1 MKMLRTAVTKPSI
14 LFSGFLF
21 TEKTFV
27 FPFSI
32 LLFLSY
38 SGLFNIAVLCVTP
51 PSHDHWP
58 DGYFGN
64 CLHPQEKRRGETQVL
79 SLSYGCNVYELLR
92 KHKGLG
98 IF

>member
-1 MKMLRTAVTKPSI
+1 MKMLRTAVTKPSV

-38 SGLFNIAVLCVTP
+38 PGLFNIAVLCVTP

-58 DGYFGN
+58 DGYFDN
-64 CLHPQEKRRGETQVL
+64 CLYTSRRRGEGKPKSFHCPMAVMFM
-79 SLSYGCNVYELLR
+79 N
-92 KHKGLG
+92 
-98 IF
+98 F